1 MKLEQ
6 VIEKIKADQ
15 VKPNSTPQT
24 SGQMRDRANRLRDM
38 ATTLKIQGIEV
49 RNEYR

>member
-24 SGQMRDRANRLRDM
+24 SGQ
-38 ATTLKIQGIEV
+38 TGYEIWQPH
-49 RNEYR
+49 